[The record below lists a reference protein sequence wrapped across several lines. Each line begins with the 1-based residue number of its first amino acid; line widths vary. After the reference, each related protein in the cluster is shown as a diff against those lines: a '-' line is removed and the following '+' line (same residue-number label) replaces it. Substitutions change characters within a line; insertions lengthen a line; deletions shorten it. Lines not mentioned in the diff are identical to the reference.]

1 MQRAARAARMHA
13 KQRPGPGPRT
23 LIRDLDLGPVIHDQ
37 THTHICC
44 HLALAAGLG
53 HGLGH
58 ENRKKVYD
66 DCYHCHQLIFHLTVD
81 EQGAQI

>member
-23 LIRDLDLGPVIHDQ
+23 LSKIWTLIRDLDLGPVIHDQ
-37 THTHICC
+37 THKHICC
-44 HLALAAGLG
+44 YLALAAGLG

-58 ENRKKVYD
+58 ENRKKYMM
-66 DCYHCHQLIFHLTVD
+66 TVV
-81 EQGAQI
+81 IVISLFFI